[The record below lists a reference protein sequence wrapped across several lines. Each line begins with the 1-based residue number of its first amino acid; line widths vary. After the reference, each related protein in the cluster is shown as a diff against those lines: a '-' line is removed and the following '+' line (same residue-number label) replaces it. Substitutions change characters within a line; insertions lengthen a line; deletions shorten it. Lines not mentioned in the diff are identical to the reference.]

1 MTNREDDKEKRNRRR
16 WPPPRWVVHIA
27 AGWFIVGS
35 ILSLLEETAVG
46 PWWRV
51 AYEALVG
58 GNGLGLIVYVNGG
71 AYLAAEEIH
80 MIISHLNNIRDR
92 EEAEA
97 KARREREEAV
107 AKARR
112 EREEAVTKARR
123 EGQAQ
128 GEAEGEARGQAE
140 GQARVE
146 GRIEAVRETLT
157 PEELDGLPPA
167 VRELLNRRYDGSEGN
182 GTNGR

>member
-1 MTNREDDKEKRNRRR
+1 M
-16 WPPPRWVVHIA
+16 VHIA

-35 ILSLLEETAVG
+35 VLSLLVETTVG

-71 AYLAAEEIH
+71 AYLAAEEVH
-80 MIISHLNNIRDR
+80 MIISHLNNIKDR

-107 AKARR
+107 DKARRERDEAVAKARR
-112 EREEAVTKARR
+112 ES
-123 EGQAQ
+123 
-128 GEAEGEARGQAE
+128 EARGQA
-140 GQARVE
+140 RVE
-146 GRIEAVRETLT
+146 ARIEAVREELT

-167 VRELLNRRYDGSEGN
+167 VRDLLNRRYGGSGDN
-182 GTNGR
+182 GANGR

>member
-1 MTNREDDKEKRNRRR
+1 M
-16 WPPPRWVVHIA
+16 VHIA

-71 AYLAAEEIH
+71 AYLVAEEIH

-107 AKARR
+107 AKAR
-112 EREEAVTKARR
+112 E

-128 GEAEGEARGQAE
+128 GEAKGRAA

-167 VRELLNRRYDGSEGN
+167 VRELLNRRYDGNEGN

>member
-1 MTNREDDKEKRNRRR
+1 M
-16 WPPPRWVVHIA
+16 VHIA

-35 ILSLLEETAVG
+35 VLSLLVETAVG

-71 AYLAAEEIH
+71 AYLAAEEVH
-80 MIISHLNNIRDR
+80 MIISYFNNIKDR

-97 KARREREEAV
+97 KARREREDAL

-112 EREEAVTKARR
+112 ES
-123 EGQAQ
+123 
-128 GEAEGEARGQAE
+128 EARGQA
-140 GQARVE
+140 RVE
-146 GRIEAVRETLT
+146 ARIEAVREELT
-157 PEELDGLPPA
+157 PEQLDGLPPA
-167 VRELLNRRYDGSEGN
+167 VRDLLNRRYGGN
-182 GTNGR
+182 GDNGANGR

>member
-1 MTNREDDKEKRNRRR
+1 M
-16 WPPPRWVVHIA
+16 VHIA

-71 AYLAAEEIH
+71 AYLVAEEIH

-107 AKARR
+107 AKAR
-112 EREEAVTKARR
+112 EES
-123 EGQAQ
+123 
-128 GEAEGEARGQAE
+128 EAR

-157 PEELDGLPPA
+157 PEQLDRLPPA
-167 VRELLNRRYDGSEGN
+167 VRDLLNRRYDGNGGN
-182 GTNGR
+182 GTNGQ

>member
-1 MTNREDDKEKRNRRR
+1 M
-16 WPPPRWVVHIA
+16 VHIA

-35 ILSLLEETAVG
+35 VLSLLEESAVG

-58 GNGLGLIVYVNGG
+58 GNGLGLIVYVNGA
-71 AYLAAEEIH
+71 AYLAAEEVH

-107 AKARR
+107 AKAR
-112 EREEAVTKARR
+112 E

-128 GEAEGEARGQAE
+128 GEAEGEARGQAQGQAE

>member
-1 MTNREDDKEKRNRRR
+1 M
-16 WPPPRWVVHIA
+16 VHIA

-58 GNGLGLIVYVNGG
+58 GNGLGLIVYVNGA
-71 AYLAAEEIH
+71 AYLVAEEVH

-107 AKARR
+107 AKAR
-112 EREEAVTKARR
+112 E
-123 EGQAQ
+123 
-128 GEAEGEARGQAE
+128 E

-146 GRIEAVRETLT
+146 GQIDAVRETLT
-157 PEELDGLPPA
+157 PEELDGLPAA
-167 VRELLNRRYDGSEGN
+167 VRELLNRRYDGNEGN

>member
-1 MTNREDDKEKRNRRR
+1 M
-16 WPPPRWVVHIA
+16 VHIA

-35 ILSLLEETAVG
+35 VLSLLVETTVG

-71 AYLAAEEIH
+71 AYLAAEEVH
-80 MIISHLNNIRDR
+80 MIISHLNNIKDR

-112 EREEAVTKARR
+112 EGK
-123 EGQAQ
+123 AQ
-128 GEAEGEARGQAE
+128 GEAQGQAE

-146 GRIEAVRETLT
+146 ARIEAVREELT

-167 VRELLNRRYDGSEGN
+167 VRDLLNRRYGGSGDN
-182 GTNGR
+182 GANGH

>member
-1 MTNREDDKEKRNRRR
+1 M
-16 WPPPRWVVHIA
+16 VHIA

-35 ILSLLEETAVG
+35 ILSLLEEGAVG

-71 AYLAAEEIH
+71 AYLVAEEIH

-107 AKARR
+107 AKAR
-112 EREEAVTKARR
+112 EES
-123 EGQAQ
+123 
-128 GEAEGEARGQAE
+128 EARGQA
-140 GQARVE
+140 RVE
-146 GRIEAVRETLT
+146 SRIEAARETLT

>member
-1 MTNREDDKEKRNRRR
+1 M
-16 WPPPRWVVHIA
+16 VHIA

-35 ILSLLEETAVG
+35 VLSLLVETTVG

-71 AYLAAEEIH
+71 AYLAAEEVH
-80 MIISHLNNIRDR
+80 MIISHLNNIKDR

-112 EREEAVTKARR
+112 ERDEDVVKARE
-123 EGQAQ
+123 EGQSQ
-128 GEAEGEARGQAE
+128 
-140 GQARVE
+140 VE
-146 GRIEAVRETLT
+146 SRIEAVREELT

-167 VRELLNRRYDGSEGN
+167 VRDLLNRRYGGNGDN

>member
-1 MTNREDDKEKRNRRR
+1 M
-16 WPPPRWVVHIA
+16 VHIA

-58 GNGLGLIVYVNGG
+58 GNGLGLIVYVNGA
-71 AYLAAEEIH
+71 AYLAAEEVH
-80 MIISHLNNIRDR
+80 MIISHLNNIKDR

-107 AKARR
+107 AKAR
-112 EREEAVTKARR
+112 E

-128 GEAEGEARGQAE
+128 GKAEGEARGQAQGE
-140 GQARVE
+140 ARVE
-146 GRIEAVRETLT
+146 SRIEAVRETLT
-157 PEELDGLPPA
+157 TEELDGLPPA
-167 VRELLNRRYDGSEGN
+167 VRELLNRRYDGSGGN

>member
-1 MTNREDDKEKRNRRR
+1 M
-16 WPPPRWVVHIA
+16 VHIA

-35 ILSLLEETAVG
+35 VLSLLVETTVG

-71 AYLAAEEIH
+71 AYLAAEEVH
-80 MIISHLNNIRDR
+80 MIISHLNNIKDR

-112 EREEAVTKARR
+112 E
-123 EGQAQ
+123 GQAQ
-128 GEAEGEARGQAE
+128 GEVQGQSQVEA
-140 GQARVE
+140 
-146 GRIEAVRETLT
+146 RIEAVREELT
-157 PEELDGLPPA
+157 PEELDGLPPP
-167 VRELLNRRYDGSEGN
+167 VRDLLNRRYDGSGDN
-182 GTNGR
+182 GANGH

>member
-1 MTNREDDKEKRNRRR
+1 M
-16 WPPPRWVVHIA
+16 VHIA

-35 ILSLLEETAVG
+35 VLSLLEETAVG

-58 GNGLGLIVYVNGG
+58 GNGLGLIVYINGA
-71 AYLAAEEIH
+71 AYLAAEEVH
-80 MIISHLNNIRDR
+80 MIISYLNNIRDR

-112 EREEAVTKARR
+112 EREEAVAKARR

-128 GEAEGEARGQAE
+128 GEAKGRAA

-146 GRIEAVRETLT
+146 SRIEAVRETLT
-157 PEELDGLPPA
+157 PEQLDGLPEA
-167 VRELLNRRYDGSEGN
+167 VRDLLNRRYDGSGGN

>member
-1 MTNREDDKEKRNRRR
+1 M
-16 WPPPRWVVHIA
+16 VHIA

-35 ILSLLEETAVG
+35 VLSLLVETTVG

-71 AYLAAEEIH
+71 AYLAAEEVH
-80 MIISHLNNIRDR
+80 MIISHLNNIKDR

-112 EREEAVTKARR
+112 ES
-123 EGQAQ
+123 
-128 GEAEGEARGQAE
+128 EARGQA
-140 GQARVE
+140 RVE
-146 GRIEAVRETLT
+146 ARIEAVREELT
-157 PEELDGLPPA
+157 PEQLDGLPPA
-167 VRELLNRRYDGSEGN
+167 VRDLLNRRYGGSGDN
-182 GTNGR
+182 GANGL

>member
-1 MTNREDDKEKRNRRR
+1 M
-16 WPPPRWVVHIA
+16 VHIA

-35 ILSLLEETAVG
+35 VLSLLAETTVG

-71 AYLAAEEIH
+71 AYLAAEEVH

-92 EEAEA
+92 EEASR
-97 KARREREEAV
+97 KREEDV
-107 AKARR
+107 A
-112 EREEAVTKARR
+112 KARR

-128 GEAEGEARGQAE
+128 GEARGQAEGQAE

-146 GRIEAVRETLT
+146 ARIDAVRDTLT
-157 PEELDGLPPA
+157 PEELAGLPEA
-167 VRELLNRRYDGSEGN
+167 VRDLLNRRYGGEGN
-182 GTNGR
+182 GANGR

>member
-1 MTNREDDKEKRNRRR
+1 M
-16 WPPPRWVVHIA
+16 VHIA

-35 ILSLLEETAVG
+35 VLSLLVETTVG

-71 AYLAAEEIH
+71 AYLAAEEVH
-80 MIISHLNNIRDR
+80 MIISHLNNIKDR

-112 EREEAVTKARR
+112 E
-123 EGQAQ
+123 GQAQ
-128 GEAEGEARGQAE
+128 GEVQGQSQVEA
-140 GQARVE
+140 
-146 GRIEAVRETLT
+146 RIEAVREELT

-167 VRELLNRRYDGSEGN
+167 VRDLLNRRYGGSGDN
-182 GTNGR
+182 GANGH

>member
-1 MTNREDDKEKRNRRR
+1 M
-16 WPPPRWVVHIA
+16 VHIA

-35 ILSLLEETAVG
+35 VLSLLVETTVG

-71 AYLAAEEIH
+71 AYLAAEEVH
-80 MIISHLNNIRDR
+80 MIISHLNNIKDR

-112 EREEAVTKARR
+112 E
-123 EGQAQ
+123 GQAQ
-128 GEAEGEARGQAE
+128 GEVHGQS
-140 GQARVE
+140 RVE
-146 GRIEAVRETLT
+146 SRIEAVREELT

-167 VRELLNRRYDGSEGN
+167 VRDLLNRRYGGSGDN
-182 GTNGR
+182 GANGH

>member
-1 MTNREDDKEKRNRRR
+1 M
-16 WPPPRWVVHIA
+16 VHIA

-35 ILSLLEETAVG
+35 VLSLLVETTVG

-71 AYLAAEEIH
+71 AYLAAEEVH

-112 EREEAVTKARR
+112 EGK
-123 EGQAQ
+123 AQ
-128 GEAEGEARGQAE
+128 GEAQGQAE

-146 GRIEAVRETLT
+146 ARIEAVREELT
-157 PEELDGLPPA
+157 PEELDGLPLA
-167 VRELLNRRYDGSEGN
+167 VRDLLNRRYNGSGDN
-182 GTNGR
+182 GANGH

>member
-1 MTNREDDKEKRNRRR
+1 M
-16 WPPPRWVVHIA
+16 VHIA

-35 ILSLLEETAVG
+35 VLSLLVETTAG

-71 AYLAAEEIH
+71 AYLAAEEVH

-112 EREEAVTKARR
+112 EREEARREREEAVAKARR

-128 GEAEGEARGQAE
+128 GEVQGQSQVEA
-140 GQARVE
+140 
-146 GRIEAVRETLT
+146 RIEAVREELT
-157 PEELDGLPPA
+157 PEQLDGLPPA
-167 VRELLNRRYDGSEGN
+167 VRDLLNRRYDGSGDN
-182 GTNGR
+182 GANGH